1 MPLRSSNPAL
11 AGALSLSGTVLG
23 GLAAGALI
31 GQHWG
36 WNPKAA
42 VIGLFVGILAGFY
55 NLARS
60 MWAEE

>member
-1 MPLRSSNPAL
+1 MPFPSRSAAL
-11 AGALSLSGTVLG
+11 TGALSLSGTVLG

-31 GQHWG
+31 GRHWD

-42 VIGLFVGILAGFY
+42 IIGLFVGILAGFY

-60 MWAEE
+60 MWAEQ

>member
-1 MPLRSSNPAL
+1 MPSVPRNAAL

-23 GLAAGALI
+23 GLAAGAAI

-42 VIGLFVGILAGFY
+42 LIGLFLGIAAGFY

-60 MWAEE
+60 MLAER

>member
-1 MPLRSSNPAL
+1 MPFQLRNAAS

-23 GLAAGALI
+23 GLLIGALV
-31 GQHWG
+31 GQRWD

-55 NLARS
+55 NLAKA
-60 MWAEE
+60 MWVRE

>member
-1 MPLRSSNPAL
+1 VPIQSPNAAL

-23 GLAAGALI
+23 GLLVGALV
-31 GQHWG
+31 GQRWD

-55 NLARS
+55 ILAKA
-60 MWAEE
+60 MWAQE